1 MQGEPAEPSPEDPA
15 EVSEQLRRQVT
26 RLKRWFAWERWLME
40 PRSFAP
46 PEESAREATGRDED
60 WGY

>member
-1 MQGEPAEPSPEDPA
+1 MQGDPAEPSSPHEDDPN
-15 EVSEQLRRQVT
+15 EISTQLREQMA

-46 PEESAREATGRDED
+46 PEESASDDGPSEG
-60 WGY
+60 

>member
-15 EVSEQLRRQVT
+15 EVSEQLRKQVT

-40 PRSFAP
+40 PRSFSP
-46 PEESAREATGRDED
+46 PEESDKDQEL
-60 WGY
+60 